1 MTERETY
8 SLLDWLGDIGGLL
21 EALMIISGVFVGPVV
36 AFTLKEELLSSI
48 FRYVRS
54 LVAAKP
60 EVSRLDRKERLER

>member
-21 EALMIISGVFVGPVV
+21 EALMILSGVFVGPVA
-36 AFTLKEELLSSI
+36 AFALKEELLSSI

-54 LVAAKP
+54 LVAAEP
-60 EVSRLDRKERLER
+60 EVSLLDRKELLER